1 MSKKAKLPT
10 EADKVRLMVL
20 NNNLLIS
27 RRQNIVTSVDGGATI
42 VTSAPVNLTVPVVT
56 GTAVVGN
63 VLSTTDGTWTNS
75 PTSYTYQWKRDGVNI
90 GSATN
95 STYLLVLADAGTTIT
110 VVVTATNASGSDN
123 ATSAGTA
130 IASDASAPVITS
142 MTVENATPNLITI
155 QLTDASDLDT
165 QVPVNAQWSI
175 SGAVNAPTITSQIV
189 SASTKIIQLFLS
201 ANILDSDTPLVSYV
215 NPGDGTGIKDVAN
228 NFLASSSNFAVTNNT
243 GVLPVFSGKNNLG
256 WWYTSTGVAGS
267 VVEDRSGL
275 NNDGGLVKSHL
286 GTVTT
291 ATVLTCTTSLTGITV
306 TSNAGTATLLIV
318 GNTITVTGNGTA
330 YNVLLSNGS
339 IIPFAEGAGTQ
350 IATDFATTEL
360 VFNVTAGSIDWTAT
374 QDTYHYNHNLGF
386 SHLGRMSA
394 INQYITLTSGI
405 AFSTTKFSF
414 MITYSADNW
423 GVGQDLAGTATTN
436 TQFGFIVTA
445 GAIGGTV
452 RLGSG
457 TTYVVTCADTA
468 ATVGIVNNTYAVF
481 VFTRD
486 ALGNFTAT
494 VNGFSLLMNGA
505 ATVADAGATTISQWM
520 RTSTSNSN
528 VGILKEIE
536 ILDAADTAL
545 IGIKY
550 NAENSF
556 RGTLQGGFA
565 LVKYARPQGGDV
577 AHRNTAGNWHNGA
590 ETRFKPNP
598 SNNAAIIAAIA
609 AWDNTKEITYAN
621 FFDASI
627 VNPAFLNITNPIQ
640 VRNIVLWD
648 SVLSYNEEIVA
659 NNFVGKTTININNIT
674 GWSTSN
680 RLSYTAGSSYNANDS
695 GFTVK
700 IVVRPAFITTSQ
712 IIFGKT
718 NAVSGNGWAV
728 EAVANAA
735 GSDITLRVKNGSN
748 VTTRS
753 RTTAFSE
760 KEDDIS
766 IYHFVIRGNQMFTY
780 RNGFKENT
788 VTALTGI
795 TTTTDDMVIGAFS
808 GGNAFGG
815 GILACALYESTGMT
829 DNEVEASYQL
839 TKNNAYVQE
848 TGITLL
854 FTGEDGNNNWV
865 DKVSGAVTLTKSGT
879 LTVNTINQA
888 FNYRFRPEDYIDD
901 APLSPP
907 LANTSAAIRIMLVGD
922 SRWDPDPAGFSLTFA
937 EALWNLIQAD
947 PDINNAQFNGFFVD
961 VLTGVPGTPNYLHHS
976 IAGATSSSMRSGGS
990 GNLAAHTQLASPDG
1004 SPTIALVFLGTN
1016 ATGTESNFNTEVDEY
1031 PIILNILKTYCPPG
1045 VRIGVM
1051 EELEHEDAIRRSR
1064 LQDLSYQHREVIWPR
1079 VEELG
1084 YTICKIQQWRYV
1096 TIQDGDFIDVVHQN
1110 AQGNAKKAERAFK
1123 LIKHLCGYT
1132 V

>member
-1 MSKKAKLPT
+1 M
-10 EADKVRLMVL
+10 
-20 NNNLLIS
+20 
-27 RRQNIVTSVDGGATI
+27 RRFFSSTI
-42 VTSAPVNLTVPVVT
+42 RNGDAVAP
-56 GTAVVGN
+56 
-63 VLSTTDGTWTNS
+63 
-75 PTSYTYQWKRDGVNI
+75 I
-90 GSATN
+90 
-95 STYLLVLADAGTTIT
+95 
-110 VVVTATNASGSDN
+110 
-123 ATSAGTA
+123 
-130 IASDASAPVITS
+130 IAS

-155 QLTDASDLDT
+155 QLTDASNLDP
-165 QVPVNAQWSI
+165 QVPVNSQWSI
-175 SGAVNAPTITSQIV
+175 SGATNLPTITSQIV
-189 SASTKIIQLFLS
+189 DPTGKIIELFLS

-228 NFLASSSNFAVTNNT
+228 NFLASASNFAVTNNT
-243 GVLPVFSGKNNLG
+243 GVLPVFAGNDNLL
-256 WWYTSTGVAGS
+256 WLFTSTGITGS

-275 NNDGGLVKSHL
+275 NNDGALVKSHL
-286 GTVTT
+286 GTITT
-291 ATVLTCTTSLTGITV
+291 ATVLTCTTSLAGITV
-306 TSNAGTATLLIV
+306 TSNAGTATISV
-318 GNTITVTGNGTA
+318 SGNTIICSGNGTV

-339 IIPFAEGAGTQ
+339 ILPFAEGAGTQ
-350 IATDFATTEL
+350 VSTDNATTAL

-374 QDTYHYNHNLGF
+374 QDTYHYNMLSGF

-414 MITYSADNW
+414 KIIYAADNW
-423 GVGQDLAGTATTN
+423 AVGQDLAGTATTN
-436 TQFGFIVTA
+436 TQFGIIVTA
-445 GAIGGTV
+445 GAIGGTI

-457 TTYVVTCADTA
+457 TTYVVSCASNA
-468 ATVGIVNNTYAVF
+468 ATVGIVNGTFATF
-481 VFTRD
+481 IFTRD
-486 ALGNFTAT
+486 PLGNFTAT
-494 VNGFSLLMNGA
+494 VNGFSLLMDGA
-505 ATVADAGATTISQWM
+505 ATVVDAGATTISQWM

-536 ILDAADTAL
+536 ILDHTTASL
-545 IGIKY
+545 IGTKY

-556 RGTLQGGFA
+556 LGTLQGGFS

-577 AHRNTAGNWHNGA
+577 AHRNTAGNWHNGS
-590 ETRFKPNP
+590 ETVLKPNP
-598 SNNAAIIAAIA
+598 SNNAAITTATG
-609 AWDNTKEITYAN
+609 WDNTTELTYAQLSTVS
-621 FFDASI
+621 D
-627 VNPAFLNITNPIQ
+627 PAFCNVFDPLRK
-640 VRNIVLWD
+640 RNLVVWETALPYVD
-648 SVLSYNEEIVA
+648 EIVA

-680 RLSYTAGSSYNANDS
+680 RLSYAAGSLYNANDS

-700 IVVRPAFITTSQ
+700 IVVRPTFITTSQ

-829 DNEVEASYQL
+829 DNEVEASYQS
-839 TKNNAYVQE
+839 TKNNVYVQE
-848 TGITLL
+848 DGITLL
-854 FTGEDGNNNWV
+854 FVGESGNANWV
-865 DKVSGAVTLTKSGT
+865 DQVGGSVTMTKAGT
-879 LTVNTINQA
+879 LTVNSINQA
-888 FNYRFRPEDYIDD
+888 FNYRFRPEDYSDD

-907 LANTSAAIRIMLVGD
+907 LANTSAAIRIQLVGD
-922 SRWDPDPAGFSLTFA
+922 SRWDPDPAGFSLAFA
-937 EALWNLIQAD
+937 EELYTLVKAD
-947 PDINNAQFNGFFVD
+947 PDIGNAEFCGFFTD
-961 VLTGVPGTPNYLHHS
+961 TLTGVAGTPTYHHHS

-990 GNLAAHTQLASPDG
+990 GNLAAHTALAYPDG
-1004 SPTIALVFLGTN
+1004 SPTIFLLFIGTN
-1016 ATGTESNFNTEVDEY
+1016 ATGSEANFNTEVDEY
-1031 PIILNILKTYCPPG
+1031 PILLNIARSQSPAG
-1045 VRIGVM
+1045 VRIAVL

-1064 LQDLSYQHREVIWPR
+1064 IQDLSYQHREVIWPR
-1079 VEELG
+1079 YEELG

-1096 TIQDGDFIDVVHQN
+1096 TIQGGDFVDVVHQN
-1110 AQGNAKKAERAFK
+1110 TQGNIKKAQRALK
-1123 LIKHLCGYT
+1123 AIKHACGYT